1 MIIMDVLP
9 YGYKEIEAFSI
20 PVRPEKPWRGFRKDG
35 GHLGETWWRNSGG
48 PRNGM
53 RHVHVLNQAARNLVP
68 PKPSSLK
75 SSTRPTSSRRP
86 SSI

>member
-1 MIIMDVLP
+1 
-9 YGYKEIEAFSI
+9 
-20 PVRPEKPWRGFRKDG
+20 
-35 GHLGETWWRNSGG
+35 
-48 PRNGM
+48 M